1 MLQTV
6 KNAIVTISDKRKRTV
21 WLRAFRIWQ
30 RRPHEVAPL
39 SEATHE
45 CASCATVFQGNYCPR
60 CGQSAQ
66 IGRFSFKK
74 AFKLFLDVWG
84 IGNRS
89 MTRTIRDLLLRPG
102 YMIRDY
108 LKGMQSAYFPPF
120 KMFFLLAALS
130 LLVQHGFSLKDDRQ
144 QESAEVTSAIFEDD
158 DDQKSL
164 SKEEQEAKDEAKM
177 AFTVYFY
184 IEYDRA
190 QEPDRVLAPHAGVV
204 LFAAL
209 LFHAIVAGHSRPQ
222 VFRIYR
228 GTGLHIEHGQHLFDY
243 GRFTALITAKNHF
256 DSDGYRSVQAA
267 VGVLLTQGA
276 LVRLSYRSYF
286 GAHYGRLDFSRRI
299 SHILLRRRRSLLVT
313 VLMVRAEN
321 ALPKL
326 QKYTLYIIISQTI
339 K

>member
-1 MLQTV
+1 LALLFFRRIFAPENENHMLQTV

-120 KMFFLLAALS
+120 KLFFLLAALS

-177 AFTVYFY
+177 AFTKFISTLSMIERKNQTVFSLLMLVLFYLPLYYFMRKSPV
-184 IEYDRA
+184 I
-190 QEPDRVLAPHAGVV
+190 PDLRYSEFTVV
-204 LFAAL
+204 LVYISNMASIYSITGDL
-209 LFHAIVAGHSRPQ
+209 LHSSLLKIISVVMAIVAFSQLSGFSLLKVLWY
-222 VFRIYR
+222 VFLTVLISALIMVVLISLGVYLIY
-228 GTGLHIEHGQHLFDY
+228 LFD
-243 GRFTALITAKNHF
+243 G
-256 DSDGYRSVQAA
+256 G
-267 VGVLLTQGA
+267 GA
-276 LVRLSYRSYF
+276 S
-286 GAHYGRLDFSRRI
+286 
-299 SHILLRRRRSLLVT
+299 
-313 VLMVRAEN
+313 
-321 ALPKL
+321 
-326 QKYTLYIIISQTI
+326 
-339 K
+339 

>member
-130 LLVQHGFSLKDDRQ
+130 LLVQHGFSLKDDGQ

-164 SKEEQEAKDEAKM
+164 SKEEQEAKDKAKM
-177 AFTVYFY
+177 AFTKFISTLSM
-184 IEYDRA
+184 IERKN
-190 QEPDRVLAPHAGVV
+190 QTVFSLLMLV
-204 LFAAL
+204 LFYLPLYYFMRKSPVIPDLRYSEFTMVLVYISNMASIYSITGDL
-209 LFHAIVAGHSRPQ
+209 LHSSLLKIISIVMAIVAFRQLSGFSLLKVLWY
-222 VFRIYR
+222 VFLTVLISALIMVVLISLGVYLIY
-228 GTGLHIEHGQHLFDY
+228 LFD
-243 GRFTALITAKNHF
+243 GGGT
-256 DSDGYRSVQAA
+256 S
-267 VGVLLTQGA
+267 
-276 LVRLSYRSYF
+276 
-286 GAHYGRLDFSRRI
+286 
-299 SHILLRRRRSLLVT
+299 
-313 VLMVRAEN
+313 
-321 ALPKL
+321 
-326 QKYTLYIIISQTI
+326 
-339 K
+339 

>member
-120 KMFFLLAALS
+120 KLFFLLAALS

-177 AFTVYFY
+177 AFTKFISTLSMIERKNQTVFSLLMLVLFYLPLYYFMRKSPV
-184 IEYDRA
+184 I
-190 QEPDRVLAPHAGVV
+190 PDLRYSEFTVV
-204 LFAAL
+204 LVYISNMASIYSITGDL
-209 LFHAIVAGHSRPQ
+209 LHSSLLKIISVVMAIVAFSQLSGFSLLKVLWY
-222 VFRIYR
+222 VFLTVLISALIMVVLISLGVYLIY
-228 GTGLHIEHGQHLFDY
+228 LFD
-243 GRFTALITAKNHF
+243 G
-256 DSDGYRSVQAA
+256 G
-267 VGVLLTQGA
+267 GA
-276 LVRLSYRSYF
+276 S
-286 GAHYGRLDFSRRI
+286 
-299 SHILLRRRRSLLVT
+299 
-313 VLMVRAEN
+313 
-321 ALPKL
+321 
-326 QKYTLYIIISQTI
+326 
-339 K
+339 

>member
-177 AFTVYFY
+177 AFTKFISTLSMIERKNQTVFSLLMLVLFYLPLYYFMRKSPV
-184 IEYDRA
+184 I
-190 QEPDRVLAPHAGVV
+190 PDLRYSEFTVV
-204 LFAAL
+204 LVYISNMASIYSITGDL
-209 LFHAIVAGHSRPQ
+209 LHSSLLKIISIVMAIVAFRQLSGFSLLKVLWY
-222 VFRIYR
+222 VFLTVLISALIMVVLISLGVYLIY
-228 GTGLHIEHGQHLFDY
+228 LFD
-243 GRFTALITAKNHF
+243 G
-256 DSDGYRSVQAA
+256 G
-267 VGVLLTQGA
+267 GA
-276 LVRLSYRSYF
+276 S
-286 GAHYGRLDFSRRI
+286 
-299 SHILLRRRRSLLVT
+299 
-313 VLMVRAEN
+313 
-321 ALPKL
+321 
-326 QKYTLYIIISQTI
+326 
-339 K
+339 